1 MAAIDE
7 KISTKLTTENTKN
20 RLGLWDNLITEEL
33 KMLHKKF
40 FVASTDKVSG
50 NVAFVSQKD
59 YDQVL
64 INELNLNDVSN
75 MI

>member
-7 KISTKLTTENTKN
+7 KIPTKLTTENTKN

-40 FVASTDKVSG
+40 SLPQLIRLVV
-50 NVAFVSQKD
+50 
-59 YDQVL
+59 VL
-64 INELNLNDVSN
+64 PLSPKRT
-75 MI
+75 MIKF